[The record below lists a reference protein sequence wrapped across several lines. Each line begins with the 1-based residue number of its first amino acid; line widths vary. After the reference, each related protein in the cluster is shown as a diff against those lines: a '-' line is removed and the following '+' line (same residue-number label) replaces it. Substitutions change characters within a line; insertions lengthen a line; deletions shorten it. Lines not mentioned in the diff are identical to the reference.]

1 MYSFLLLLDGAQQLC
16 VANRLW
22 EKFIGACFFGDGQ
35 KFSMKKDSRRREER
49 RKWRRR
55 WWLREIKKLDQR
67 LLTTENNKSRIKH
80 ERERARAER
89 ARCFGEKRERAS
101 ERDDAKSN

>member
-80 ERERARAER
+80 ERE
-89 ARCFGEKRERAS
+89 S
-101 ERDDAKSN
+101 

>member
-80 ERERARAER
+80 ERELEQSEPVAL
-89 ARCFGEKRERAS
+89 GKRERES
-101 ERDDAKSN
+101 EREG